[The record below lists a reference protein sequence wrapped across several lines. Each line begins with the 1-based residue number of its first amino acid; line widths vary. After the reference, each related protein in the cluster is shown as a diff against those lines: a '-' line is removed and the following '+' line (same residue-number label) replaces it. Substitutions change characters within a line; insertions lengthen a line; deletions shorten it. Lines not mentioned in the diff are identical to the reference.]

1 MNMLDLLFDLIELVP
16 CPASTRDG
24 PGLPLREIA
33 YREDAWLPE
42 EIDRLRAWFGDDED
56 LGEVAVRLGRT
67 LAAVQ
72 TKVVELG
79 LRRNSSRLWSDLD
92 DDYMTRHYGTEATSA
107 VAAAL
112 GRSCGA
118 VYARAGLLG
127 LTEGNAPA
135 YTAWELTQIRA
146 GYAQGVPVAQLGVL
160 IGRPASGIATV
171 ASRLEIR
178 HANGPRDWSANEQ
191 QRALALAE
199 TGIRYAAIADRLEA
213 EGFPR
218 REGHTVGQTLRN
230 LGYGRGWGRA
240 WLPEEDALLHDAY
253 AHGKSLTPLRTRL
266 GRSKTSI
273 THRAGEL
280 DLQGTHARP
289 NGWRTDPPWT
299 KEEIAILRQDYGTVP
314 TPELAARLGRKKTGV
329 YNKAH
334 TLRLVHG
341 FMRAFS
347 DEEERAMRIA
357 WRHGVWISDLSKAL
371 DRDVAVV
378 SKHAI
383 RIGIPFSARTNRAPR
398 GPRRGRPAVTLASL
412 LAIGDAADGTTRTG

>member
-1 MNMLDLLFDLIELVP
+1 MTMLDLPFDLIELAP

-24 PGLPLREIA
+24 PGQPLREVA
-33 YREDAWLPE
+33 YREDAWLPK
-42 EIDRLRAWFGDDED
+42 EIDRLRAWFADDED
-56 LGEVAVRLGRT
+56 LGEIAVRLDRT

-72 TKVVELG
+72 TKVTELG
-79 LRRNSSRLWSDLD
+79 LRRNSSRPWSELD
-92 DDYMTRHYGTEATSA
+92 DEYMARHYGAEATST
-107 VAAAL
+107 VALAL

-118 VYARAGLLG
+118 VYARAGLLQ
-127 LTEGNAPA
+127 LTEGNAPL
-135 YTAWELTQIRA
+135 YTVWELTQIRA

-178 HANGPRDWSANEQ
+178 HTNGPRGWSGTEQ

-218 REGHTVGQTLRN
+218 REGHTVGQTLRK
-230 LGYGRGWGRA
+230 LGYGRGWGRS
-240 WLPEEDALLHDAY
+240 WLAEEDDLLRDAY

-273 THRAGEL
+273 AYRAGEL

-299 KEEIAILRQDYGTVP
+299 EADIATLRRDYGTVP
-314 TPELAARLGRKKTGV
+314 TPELAARLGRKKAGV

-334 TLRLVHG
+334 ALRLVHG
-341 FMRAFS
+341 FMQAFS

-357 WRHGVWISDLSKAL
+357 WRHGTSITDLGKAL

-383 RIGIPFSARTNRAPR
+383 RMGIPFSARTNKAPR

>member
-1 MNMLDLLFDLIELVP
+1 MMHDLAFDLVELVP
-16 CPASTRDG
+16 CPGPARDS
-24 PGLPLREIA
+24 PGVALREVA
-33 YREDAWLPE
+33 FREDAWLPE

-56 LGEVAVRLGRT
+56 LREVAVRLGRT

-72 TKVVELG
+72 TKVAELG
-79 LRRNSSRLWSDLD
+79 LRRNSSRPWSDLD
-92 DDYMTRHYGTEATSA
+92 DEYMTRRYGTEATSA
-107 VAAAL
+107 VAVAL

-127 LTEGNAPA
+127 LTEGTASP

-146 GYAQGVPVAQLGVL
+146 AYAKGVPVAQLGVL

-171 ASRLEIR
+171 ASRLEIK
-178 HANGPRDWSANEQ
+178 HANGPRGWSGAEQ

-199 TGIRYAAIADRLEA
+199 TGIRYAAIAGRLQA

-218 REGHTVGQTLRN
+218 RKGHTVGQTLRN

-240 WLPEEDALLHDAY
+240 WLAEEDDLLRDAY

-266 GRSKTSI
+266 ARGKTSI

-280 DLQGTHARP
+280 GLQGTHARP
-289 NGWRTDPPWT
+289 NGWRTEPSWT
-299 KEEIAILRQDYGTVP
+299 KEDMTILRRDYGTVP
-314 TPELAARLGRKKTGV
+314 TPELARRLGRAKSGV
-329 YNKAH
+329 YNKAFS
-334 TLRLVHG
+334 LGLKHG

-357 WRHGVWISDLSKAL
+357 WRHGTSITDLSKAL
-371 DRDVAVV
+371 ARDVAVV

-383 RIGIPFSARTNRAPR
+383 RIEIPFSVRTNKAPR
-398 GPRRGRPAVTLASL
+398 GPRRGRPPVTLASL
-412 LAIGDAADGTTRTG
+412 LAMGDAADGTTRTE

>member
-1 MNMLDLLFDLIELVP
+1 L
-16 CPASTRDG
+16 
-24 PGLPLREIA
+24 
-33 YREDAWLPE
+33 
-42 EIDRLRAWFGDDED
+42 DDE
-56 LGEVAVRLGRT
+56 
-67 LAAVQ
+67 
-72 TKVVELG
+72 
-79 LRRNSSRLWSDLD
+79 
-92 DDYMTRHYGTEATSA
+92 YMARHYGAEATST
-107 VAAAL
+107 VASAL

-118 VYARAGLLG
+118 VYARAGLLQ
-127 LTEGNAPA
+127 LTEGNAPL
-135 YTAWELTQIRA
+135 YTVWELTQIRA

-178 HANGPRDWSANEQ
+178 HASGPRGWSGTEQ

-199 TGIRYAAIADRLEA
+199 TGICYAAIADRLEA

-230 LGYGRGWGRA
+230 FGYGRGWGRA
-240 WLPEEDALLHDAY
+240 WLPEEDALLRDAY

-299 KEEIAILRQDYGTVP
+299 KEDIAILRRDYGTVP
-314 TPELAARLGRKKTGV
+314 TPELARRLGRAKSGV
-329 YNKAH
+329 YNKAFS
-334 TLRLVHG
+334 LGLKHG

-347 DEEERAMRIA
+347 DEEELAMRIA
-357 WRHGVWISDLSKAL
+357 WHHGVSITHISKAL
-371 DRDVAVV
+371 DRDPAVV

-383 RIGIPFSARTNRAPR
+383 RMEIPGSVRTNKAPR
-398 GPRRGRPAVTLASL
+398 GPRRDRPAVTLASL
-412 LAIGDAADGTTRTG
+412 LAMGDAADGTTRTG